1 MIGNTFTQ
9 GTIVKW
15 PRKVAFS
22 ETGLVGFS
30 TYFLMSHTTRTQAS
44 ITAWS
49 TGTKHMQKGALVCT
63 GTGRLGDEKRR
74 KTDSTKTC
82 VGLFRI
88 RMVGPGFLPPPATH
102 KDVCRGGHTESR
114 SREGLKESIH
124 RLIHSIEMY
133 PGSFLHE
140 YRFTKMRIA
149 ALAPPQPPP
158 HTSRSPLSVVGR

>member
-1 MIGNTFTQ
+1 LSNGHEKLRFQRLGLGGFWVFDI
-9 GTIVKW
+9 
-15 PRKVAFS
+15 FS
-22 ETGLVGFS
+22 DVSYDMRAAKHNSLVDWHET
-30 TYFLMSHTTRTQAS
+30 HA
-44 ITAWS
+44 
-49 TGTKHMQKGALVCT
+49 KGSACICT